1 MSTKEQI
8 INNLREYDT
17 GQIAQYIRE
26 GKFSL
31 YELSKS
37 GQLTPLMRKRIEE
50 RFGSLAE
57 GSPAE
62 SQPTVQSTQDETH
75 IGESRLIRTEVATSE
90 VQSDRTARSEAS
102 AFEAKLERVELP
114 ALADASKNSAK
125 NIIIQD
131 MKKPAAE
138 NPAEEPAD
146 FVATY
151 ANEPAAVYV
160 QTSEET
166 ISQPWTPHEDSTEA
180 YSQPPMFDNRGM
192 WKRPFSFKGRIRRT
206 EYGLTYLITYI
217 LYSILMFLS
226 VAADSGIVWIIT
238 WLIYIVF
245 IWLLYAQGAKRCHDL
260 GHSGWFQIIPFYF
273 FVMLFANGE
282 KGCNKY
288 GNNPKNQ

>member
-8 INNLREYDT
+8 INNLREYDA

-50 RFGSLAE
+50 RLGSLAE

-75 IGESRLIRTEVATSE
+75 VGESRPTRTEVATSE

-102 AFEAKLERVELP
+102 AFEAKLGRVEVP
-114 ALADASKNSAK
+114 ALADASKDSAK

-146 FVATY
+146 FAATY

-160 QTSEET
+160 QTPEET

>member
-1 MSTKEQI
+1 
-8 INNLREYDT
+8 
-17 GQIAQYIRE
+17 
-26 GKFSL
+26 
-31 YELSKS
+31 
-37 GQLTPLMRKRIEE
+37 
-50 RFGSLAE
+50 
-57 GSPAE
+57 
-62 SQPTVQSTQDETH
+62 
-75 IGESRLIRTEVATSE
+75 
-90 VQSDRTARSEAS
+90 
-102 AFEAKLERVELP
+102 
-114 ALADASKNSAK
+114 
-125 NIIIQD
+125 
-131 MKKPAAE
+131 
-138 NPAEEPAD
+138 
-146 FVATY
+146 
-151 ANEPAAVYV
+151 
-160 QTSEET
+160 
-166 ISQPWTPHEDSTEA
+166 
-180 YSQPPMFDNRGM
+180 MFDNRGM